1 MAQLLWGNVYY
12 KDTFA
17 GFLREEPGGRSSF
30 IYDESY
36 LEAALPSVSH
46 TLPLRS
52 EPYIE
57 QSGLLPFF
65 DNLVAEGWLE
75 EAQTRLIGKRQA
87 SRFELLLAFGM
98 DCAGAVSIIDPEAPE
113 VSHSLIDMDD
123 PKELAVMA
131 GRASLSGIQP
141 KLTLVQ
147 EGGKLRPA
155 RIGELSTHIA
165 KFPSSLHA
173 DLVANEYLTTLAYKA
188 LLPEDNV
195 VDLSVGHI
203 EGFDETALIIPR
215 FDRDG
220 SGGRIH
226 FEEFNQLLNL
236 PSKAKYDGAYKD
248 MAGFLR
254 ETHGCVPAEIYRLY
268 QRVLTGFLL
277 GNTDMHLKN
286 FAMSHTQDG
295 LRLTPSYDQV
305 AAALYGYKSLALKTC
320 GSTNMPIGNL
330 KARHIVRLGEE
341 FGLSKPAIEMACQ
354 HFEKNIEAA
363 QEAVNA
369 ASIGSDALK
378 KQITNMVGKRWN
390 AAFAL
395 IGKALSKK
403 L

>member
-1 MAQLLWGNVYY
+1 MARLLWGNVYY
-12 KDTFA
+12 EDTFA
-17 GFLREEPGGRSSF
+17 GFLREEPGDRTSF
-30 IYDESY
+30 TYDESH
-36 LEAALPSVSH
+36 LEAGLLPVSH
-46 TLPLRS
+46 TLPLRP
-52 EPYIE
+52 EPFIG

-87 SRFELLLAFGM
+87 SRFELLLAFGQ
-98 DCAGAVSIIDPEAPE
+98 DCAGAVSVVDPEAPE
-113 VSHSLIDMDD
+113 VSRSLIDMDD

-141 KLTLVQ
+141 KLTLIK

-155 RIGELSTHIA
+155 RIGEVSTHIA
-165 KFPSSLHA
+165 KFPSSRHA

-195 VDLSVGHI
+195 VDLSVSHI
-203 EGFDETALIIPR
+203 DGFDEAALIVPR
-215 FDRDG
+215 FDRGASG
-220 SGGRIH
+220 SRIH

-248 MAGFLR
+248 MADFLQ
-254 ETHGCVPAEIYRLY
+254 ETSGCIPAETYRLY
-268 QRVLTGFLL
+268 QRVLTGFLI

-286 FAMSHTQDG
+286 FAMSHTPNG

-305 AAALYGYKSLALKTC
+305 AAVLYGYRSLALKTC
-320 GSTNMPIGNL
+320 GSANMPAGNL
-330 KARHIVRLGEE
+330 KARHIVMLGVE

-354 HFEKNIEAA
+354 QLEKNIEAVQA
-363 QEAVNA
+363 AVNA
-369 ASIGSDALK
+369 ASVGNDVLK
-378 KQITNMVGKRWN
+378 KQITDIVRKRWN
-390 AAFAL
+390 GTFSL

-403 L
+403 P